1 MGVYILIIQGH
12 KVAVN
17 GNRGANS
24 VTTLKAVRKCKLTI
38 SEKNFAA
45 AWVFYIIWNLRRP
58 TQRIKTTIGWN
69 LQNVCNVQNSDGSK
83 GEEPLL
89 RWSRAGGAQM
99 PAYHTLNGNMLRI
112 QNIQEEDGKK
122 GNNDYSYRM
131 ALWKSLR
138 LLRMRSSRRMEAM
151 YSMRL
156 IFWSRVS
163 YKKIES

>member
-1 MGVYILIIQGH
+1 MPFCMGVYILIIQGH

-69 LQNVCNVQNSDGSK
+69 LQNVCNVSQCIKAPALVNGGSGNQSLAVVNSFAVRNDVVFS
-83 GEEPLL
+83 
-89 RWSRAGGAQM
+89 
-99 PAYHTLNGNMLRI
+99 NFF
-112 QNIQEEDGKK
+112 GKLFI
-122 GNNDYSYRM
+122 G
-131 ALWKSLR
+131 
-138 LLRMRSSRRMEAM
+138 
-151 YSMRL
+151 
-156 IFWSRVS
+156 
-163 YKKIES
+163 